1 MRLCTLLP
9 LSTPQKPSSF
19 SLLTG
24 NDKIKGHET
33 KMNPTQIYPIT
44 QALLA
49 AVLFGASAPVA
60 KLLLGVIEP
69 IPLAGFLY
77 LGSGVGVLL
86 FKGIQHVGRRPARG
100 EARIRKADIPW
111 LSGAVLAG
119 GVGAPIVLMF
129 SLRATPAA
137 TASLL
142 LNFEGIATALIA
154 ALVFK
159 EAIGGRIW
167 WAFACITV
175 GSILLSL
182 ELSGEWGISLGAV
195 GVLATCGLWGIDNN
209 FTRNVSAKDPLSIV
223 TIKGIG
229 AGGFSLILALILQN
243 PLPKPLVALGAM
255 LLGSLS
261 YGISIALFILAMR
274 DLGAA
279 RTSALFGTAPFIGVL
294 LSFLLFQ
301 ETPNVPFVI
310 ALPIMIA
317 GAMLLLGEEHAHRHV
332 HAVIEHD
339 HRHGH
344 DNGHHVHDHAEG
356 EIPAHGFHSHPHTH
370 EAIKHTHHHTPD
382 LHHRHDH

>member
-1 MRLCTLLP
+1 M
-9 LSTPQKPSSF
+9 
-19 SLLTG
+19 
-24 NDKIKGHET
+24 I
-33 KMNPTQIYPIT
+33 

-60 KLLLGVIEP
+60 KLLLGMIEP

-77 LGSGVGVLL
+77 LGSGIGLLL
-86 FKGIQHVGRRPARG
+86 FKGIQHLGSRSVKV
-100 EARIRKADIPW
+100 EAGISKTDIPW
-111 LSGAVLAG
+111 LTGAVLAG
-119 GVGAPIVLMF
+119 GVAAPIVLMF
-129 SLRATPAA
+129 SLRTTPAA

-142 LNFEGIATALIA
+142 LNFEGVATALIA

-167 WAFACITV
+167 WAVACITV
-175 GSILLSL
+175 ASILLSL
-182 ELSGEWGISLGAV
+182 NLSGEWGISLTAL
-195 GVLATCGLWGIDNN
+195 GVLCTCALWGLDNN
-209 FTRNVSAKDPLSIV
+209 FTRNISAKDPLSIV
-223 TIKGIG
+223 IIKGLA

-279 RTSALFGTAPFIGVL
+279 RTSALFGTAPFVGAL

-301 ETPNVPFVI
+301 EAPNMLFVI
-310 ALPIMIA
+310 ALPIMIG
-317 GAMLLLGEEHAHRHV
+317 GALLLLGEEHAHKHV
-332 HAVIEHD
+332 HAVIEHE

-344 DNGHHVHDHAEG
+344 DGSHHAHDHAEG

-370 EAIKHTHHHTPD
+370 ESIEHTHPHTPD
-382 LHHRHDH
+382 IHHRHDHQE